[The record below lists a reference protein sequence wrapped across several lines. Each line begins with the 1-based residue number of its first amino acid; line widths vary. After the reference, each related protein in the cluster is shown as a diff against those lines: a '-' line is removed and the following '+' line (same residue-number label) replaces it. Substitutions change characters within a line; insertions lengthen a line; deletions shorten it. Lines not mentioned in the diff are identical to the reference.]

1 MWMNNCCKQSHT
13 YLHKYTQF
21 SSSIYS
27 EKCQPWPVLGLVSE
41 ICHNNFSCYYYHF
54 WHSLHFKKVS
64 WCISQLPVYFWNSW
78 WGTRGS
84 PSRDGRFCAADH
96 LDDLIDMSW
105 ECRRRPDTLHG
116 VNLYEDYYIASS
128 IFPVSGFLTAP
139 DGSFLGFC
147 KVDLSYQCLVVLHCW
162 RQKQMMHER
171 EEGKVDLYICE
182 LPIDDD
188 SEWREEMMMMMF
200 FVSSVWCNHSCACGS
215 HRLSGRV
222 WISVAPVL
230 LCAGTDLTECLG
242 FLKWWMF
249 VSLFNVVGFY

>member
-1 MWMNNCCKQSHT
+1 MSELNRYYFIHDAKWTSNFLMWMNNCYKQSHT

-116 VNLYEDYYIASS
+116 VNLCTRITLLAPY
-128 IFPVSGFLTAP
+128 FL
-139 DGSFLGFC
+139 
-147 KVDLSYQCLVVLHCW
+147 
-162 RQKQMMHER
+162 
-171 EEGKVDLYICE
+171 
-182 LPIDDD
+182 
-188 SEWREEMMMMMF
+188 
-200 FVSSVWCNHSCACGS
+200 
-215 HRLSGRV
+215 
-222 WISVAPVL
+222 SVA
-230 LCAGTDLTECLG
+230 
-242 FLKWWMF
+242 F
-249 VSLFNVVGFY
+249 